1 MLARLQG
8 PVTTQRLDKKGFFN
22 IRSDKNFWG
31 VTFVD
36 QELEKDFIT
45 ETSEQKIRTGALM
58 LGFFHCM
65 ILATWCFKFVND
77 VWVCQTMEPQ
87 GFWDTFPPPNFI
99 FILLLVGVFQ
109 SPKGKFYFPILILTF
124 MTEIWIR
131 LWLQRTPV
139 VSCDH
144 LARITECHL
153 ANPSVP
159 LVIDHLADCSVN
171 SSMALEVWVTLILM
185 SPRFMVLNHL
195 MHFLWLFIAIVAVLL
210 FRFNER
216 VGDKDSVVRSAF
228 EHSAELMAAHD
239 GQRPFYYE
247 TTEICLNILLLM
259 IAASIAFTQNGYMA
273 KSQRRK
279 YMDDLKH
286 REGSEKIY
294 RILEVMLPPHVI
306 MPMLTDPMGVV
317 AQLVHRVSILY
328 VSIQDFNRR
337 AETTTPKELLRF
349 LNEYFTAFDSICKS
363 RGVTKI
369 ETVSEEYICAVGV
382 TPKDVQEDDSDG
394 HSGLL
399 MRLISV
405 AGEML
410 NLQSEGVRFKIGINT
425 GPVVACVVGCK
436 LPRFRLF
443 GNTVSMGSRIMSQ
456 ALPGKIQFGEET
468 NKLLPSGCHAKLRED
483 VVVKGVESVYFM
495 DVVPYSVN
503 SGSTNPDDDG
513 QTSESD
519 SCLTPRSVAF
529 NTSSK
534 FAEPL
539 VPAASVDIEL
549 ADRGAVQRCAETG
562 EKLGQHSQQRPEDN
576 NFEQTKATLSNRS
589 PQNNVKKHSD
599 EKHARFEQLF
609 ERVRGGSRPEGV
621 GALTHL
627 RGVNF
632 SEEEEREFTQWF
644 HDSRFCKKFGI
655 RIERHCLMLSV
666 LTMLLTFLMVFS
678 PDQLDTMEHPVWS
691 ACRFLVFICS
701 QIVPFMITT
710 LWRCAG
716 NTKWLLTEP
725 KEVQFRMALSICVI
739 CCCMYIALDTFIRTS
754 GPEMLITNFIVPGSS
769 AEEMAAGRKALQ
781 ETVISLMVR
790 TKTYSGSLWSTIFV
804 LLYSVVST
812 SHVLP
817 FQHSRAFVVLGVALM
832 LLTKFQF
839 FPTFPVIGKFF
850 FICNCFTVAFMARE
864 IETSSRMRFK
874 SKMVLDRTSE
884 KIQNILNT
892 LMPPLVVEE
901 LQELNHQEE
910 LPTHHYKSATVVLA
924 KLCGFQ
930 KLAFGR
936 SAEEVV
942 RLIGEVFML
951 WDGLTDKHQVYKVE
965 TVGKGYFAGQAGWPL
980 SVKNSPVGVTVFAL
994 DMVRAVHEWSREKGV
1009 NISCRIGIHT
1019 DEWIGGIVG
1028 TEMQRYHL
1036 FGTGMTLLKRLE
1048 ATSPLGRVH
1057 ASQSCRE
1064 AVAREMRQKGLP
1076 QSALLFEPRRDQL
1089 LTSKGD
1095 VVLIDELG
1103 GSSFLVRRT
1112 TTLLHNVETRHETDS

>member
-1 MLARLQG
+1 
-8 PVTTQRLDKKGFFN
+8 
-22 IRSDKNFWG
+22 
-31 VTFVD
+31 
-36 QELEKDFIT
+36 
-45 ETSEQKIRTGALM
+45 
-58 LGFFHCM
+58 
-65 ILATWCFKFVND
+65 
-77 VWVCQTMEPQ
+77 
-87 GFWDTFPPPNFI
+87 
-99 FILLLVGVFQ
+99 
-109 SPKGKFYFPILILTF
+109 
-124 MTEIWIR
+124 
-131 LWLQRTPV
+131 
-139 VSCDH
+139 
-144 LARITECHL
+144 
-153 ANPSVP
+153 
-159 LVIDHLADCSVN
+159 
-171 SSMALEVWVTLILM
+171 
-185 SPRFMVLNHL
+185 
-195 MHFLWLFIAIVAVLL
+195 
-210 FRFNER
+210 
-216 VGDKDSVVRSAF
+216 
-228 EHSAELMAAHD
+228 
-239 GQRPFYYE
+239 
-247 TTEICLNILLLM
+247 
-259 IAASIAFTQNGYMA
+259 
-273 KSQRRK
+273 
-279 YMDDLKH
+279 
-286 REGSEKIY
+286 
-294 RILEVMLPPHVI
+294 
-306 MPMLTDPMGVV
+306 MG
-317 AQLVHRVSILY
+317 
-328 VSIQDFNRR
+328 
-337 AETTTPKELLRF
+337 
-349 LNEYFTAFDSICKS
+349 
-363 RGVTKI
+363 
-369 ETVSEEYICAVGV
+369 
-382 TPKDVQEDDSDG
+382 
-394 HSGLL
+394 
-399 MRLISV
+399 
-405 AGEML
+405 
-410 NLQSEGVRFKIGINT
+410 
-425 GPVVACVVGCK
+425 
-436 LPRFRLF
+436 
-443 GNTVSMGSRIMSQ
+443 
-456 ALPGKIQFGEET
+456 
-468 NKLLPSGCHAKLRED
+468 
-483 VVVKGVESVYFM
+483 
-495 DVVPYSVN
+495 
-503 SGSTNPDDDG
+503 
-513 QTSESD
+513 
-519 SCLTPRSVAF
+519 
-529 NTSSK
+529 
-534 FAEPL
+534 
-539 VPAASVDIEL
+539 
-549 ADRGAVQRCAETG
+549 
-562 EKLGQHSQQRPEDN
+562 
-576 NFEQTKATLSNRS
+576 
-589 PQNNVKKHSD
+589 
-599 EKHARFEQLF
+599 
-609 ERVRGGSRPEGV
+609 
-621 GALTHL
+621 
-627 RGVNF
+627 
-632 SEEEEREFTQWF
+632 
-644 HDSRFCKKFGI
+644 
-655 RIERHCLMLSV
+655 
-666 LTMLLTFLMVFS
+666 
-678 PDQLDTMEHPVWS
+678 
-691 ACRFLVFICS
+691 
-701 QIVPFMITT
+701 
-710 LWRCAG
+710 
-716 NTKWLLTEP
+716 

-754 GPEMLITNFIVPGSS
+754 GPELLITNFIVPGSS

-901 LQELNHQEE
+901 
-910 LPTHHYKSATVVLA
+910 
-924 KLCGFQ
+924 FQ